1 VVVVGDQ
8 SPVQYDNACHTVTN
22 AELDTLEVFY
32 NEPFAG
38 PNVTARRQALAEYVF
53 SK

>member
-8 SPVQYDNACHTVTN
+8 SPVQYDNACDTVTN

-32 NEPFAG
+32 NEPFSG
-38 PNVTARRQALAEYVF
+38 PNVNARRQALVEYMF
-53 SK
+53 SE